1 LIFDLAKSSGFDGV
15 DLAMW
20 KNFDAWNVNYVKK
33 ISKNYDLPVR
43 VVQVSSNVNEKELNK
58 ALDICDAT

>member
-1 LIFDLAKSSGFDGV
+1 
-15 DLAMW
+15 MW
-20 KNFDAWNVNYVKK
+20 KNFDAWNVEYVKK
-33 ISKNYDLPVR
+33 ISKSYDLPVR